1 MSRARF
7 SIAYAGPS
15 LDDGVMDVRE
25 LAPALLAAG
34 QLFNAAN
41 TALNGDRAEVRVNAV
56 ATGEGSF
63 EVVLDL
69 SQTTIQH
76 FVDLFSSREVVAAGV
91 LIGLLVG
98 SYEVGKG
105 IIWLTKRLKGRQPD
119 EVTNVATDSVRLTI
133 GGESV
138 ELSRTVWEL
147 FRDFPVRVSLRDLV
161 EKPLRRPGVSSFRAR
176 SGEYEEVVTEDQ
188 APYFGQAIL
197 PEEVVSEESL
207 TSAFTI
213 VSLTFKEGNKWRL
226 DDGNG
231 PISVL
236 ILDSDFLSRVDANQI
251 AFSKGDL
258 LICDVVRKQ
267 TRVVDGLKTEYV
279 VERVVKHTPGY
290 RQMSMDFDG
299 RDSEP

>member
-176 SGEYEEVVTEDQ
+176 SGEYEEVVTEG
-188 APYFGQAIL
+188 PGSIFRSGN
-197 PEEVVSEESL
+197 
-207 TSAFTI
+207 TSGGGCVRRKPKGI
-213 VSLTFKEGNKWRL
+213 
-226 DDGNG
+226 
-231 PISVL
+231 IS
-236 ILDSDFLSRVDANQI
+236 N
-251 AFSKGDL
+251 
-258 LICDVVRKQ
+258 
-267 TRVVDGLKTEYV
+267 T
-279 VERVVKHTPGY
+279 
-290 RQMSMDFDG
+290 
-299 RDSEP
+299 